1 MNNMSNARKSA
12 GFTLVEVMCVVA
24 VAGIV
29 STVALPSFQSAF
41 HKARRSDAR
50 VALWQVQLA
59 QERYRADHPA
69 YGALNEIGLATASP
83 SRQYA
88 VSIVASNDVGFT
100 AQALAVGAQ
109 ASDATCRFMQIVSD
123 GLNTTHRSGPDA
135 DASNDNTKNKQC
147 WGI

>member
-1 MNNMSNARKSA
+1 MKNISTARKSA
-12 GFTLVEVMCVVA
+12 GFTLVELMCVVA
-24 VAGIV
+24 VTGIV

-59 QERYRADHPA
+59 QERYRADHQN
-69 YGALNEIGLATASP
+69 YGALNELGVAGASP

-88 VSIVASNDVGFT
+88 ISIVASNDAGFT
-100 AQALAVGAQ
+100 AQAFAVGAQ
-109 ASDATCRFMQIVSD
+109 ASDATCRYMQIVSD

-135 DASNDNTKNKQC
+135 DASNDNSKNKQC